1 MTLRETGPIPPAFD
15 FMRFLA
21 SSITFM
27 VHLNDIGVYFDEHRI
42 GHIRKSPGVAKAVDL
57 PRGLKRSSQSNI
69 MNVKGVQSHRES
81 FPYCYMRTNRKRYL
95 AIRIKAEVMHAV
107 YAVGTEKRPLLE
119 VLEPRKPKGGFFSS
133 LVSAFTS
140 QSTPQLETPALPP
153 QPVKEPTE
161 LHEINVTLTVF
172 TAEVDVKVDK
182 KLSAELLRST
192 KKNPPVRLEYNL
204 IYVGL
209 SVRSAFM
216 NIHHVSYEDRER

>member
-1 MTLRETGPIPPAFD
+1 MSKGHNLT
-15 FMRFLA
+15 A
-21 SSITFM
+21 SLL
-27 VHLNDIGVYFDEHRI
+27 H
-42 GHIRKSPGVAKAVDL
+42 AVC
-57 PRGLKRSSQSNI
+57 
-69 MNVKGVQSHRES
+69 V
-81 FPYCYMRTNRKRYL
+81 RTNHKLYL

-153 QPVKEPTE
+153 QPPKDPTE
-161 LHEINVTLTVF
+161 LHEMNVTLTVF

-192 KKNPPVRLEYNL
+192 KKNPPARLKYDL
-204 IYVGL
+204 IYVGTSMRL
-209 SVRSAFM
+209 AFTKSY
-216 NIHHVSYEDRER
+216 HDSYEDRER

>member
-1 MTLRETGPIPPAFD
+1 MSKGHNLT
-15 FMRFLA
+15 A
-21 SSITFM
+21 SLL
-27 VHLNDIGVYFDEHRI
+27 H
-42 GHIRKSPGVAKAVDL
+42 AVC
-57 PRGLKRSSQSNI
+57 
-69 MNVKGVQSHRES
+69 V
-81 FPYCYMRTNRKRYL
+81 RTNHKLYL

-153 QPVKEPTE
+153 QPPKDPTE
-161 LHEINVTLTVF
+161 LHEMNVTLTVF

-192 KKNPPVRLEYNL
+192 KKNPPARLKYDL
-204 IYVGL
+204 IYVGASMRL
-209 SVRSAFM
+209 AFTKSY
-216 NIHHVSYEDRER
+216 HDSYEDRER

>member
-1 MTLRETGPIPPAFD
+1 MSKGHNLT
-15 FMRFLA
+15 A
-21 SSITFM
+21 S
-27 VHLNDIGVYFDEHRI
+27 
-42 GHIRKSPGVAKAVDL
+42 L
-57 PRGLKRSSQSNI
+57 PH
-69 MNVKGVQSHRES
+69 VV
-81 FPYCYMRTNRKRYL
+81 CVRTHHKLYL

-153 QPVKEPTE
+153 QPPKDPTE
-161 LHEINVTLTVF
+161 LHEMNVTLTVF

-192 KKNPPVRLEYNL
+192 KKNPPARLKYDL
-204 IYVGL
+204 IYVGASMRL
-209 SVRSAFM
+209 AFTKSY
-216 NIHHVSYEDRER
+216 HDSYEDRER